1 MNKDHLT
8 LAFAGTP
15 DFAACALKAVITAGY
30 PVSLVLTQPDRPAGR
45 GMKLAASA
53 VKQTAL
59 AHELPLWQPLS
70 LRDAATVEDLLAS
83 PPPDVL
89 VVAAYGLILPQ
100 IVLDWPRLGCIN
112 IHASLLPR
120 WRGAAPIQRAIEA
133 GDSETGISL
142 MQMDAGLDTG
152 AVLARG
158 ALPIAADDTAASLHD
173 KLADLGAQML
183 LELLGRLRAGESLP
197 ASPQAATGVTYANK
211 ISKAEARLDWSEP
224 ATGLERK
231 MRAFTP
237 FPGVSAVM
245 RETVI
250 KCWRGHAAAAGGV
263 PGEVLAVSAAGIQVA
278 CGEGSLVLTELQK
291 PGARR
296 LAVADFIAGFELSVG
311 DRLQ

>member
-1 MNKDHLT
+1 MNTERLT

-15 DFAACALKAVITAGY
+15 DFAACALQAVIAAGY

-45 GMKLAASA
+45 GMKLVASA

-59 AHELPLWQPLS
+59 AHALSVSQPLS
-70 LRDAATVEDLLAS
+70 LRDAAELEALLAS

-100 IVLDWPRLGCIN
+100 LVLDWPRLGCIN

-197 ASPQAATGVTYANK
+197 ASPQAAAGVCYANK
-211 ISKAEARLDWSEP
+211 ISKAEARLDWSE
-224 ATGLERK
+224 AAVGLERK
-231 MRAFTP
+231 IRAFTP
-237 FPGVSAVM
+237 FPGANTVM
-245 RETVI
+245 RDTVI
-250 KCWRGHAAAAGGV
+250 KCWRGQVDARGGA

-291 PGARR
+291 PGGRR
-296 LAVADFIAGFELSVG
+296 LAVADFIAGFDLSVG
-311 DRLQ
+311 ERLQ